1 MSNVQL
7 IAEIGDHRAE
17 ETPMF
22 DVTQVGSW
30 PRSETLLRALHAR
43 QKGDLTRSEFDEV
56 ANGEVRRCVAAQVDA
71 GVDIVVDG
79 EQRRDSFVSF
89 VTEKLDGTKLMSLEE
104 TADDKKAF
112 EEMLKAA
119 DVKPGTIR
127 NPACIG
133 KLSRRDPLGVD
144 EFKFVR
150 SLTDLP
156 VKIALPGPYLL
167 IRTMWGP
174 KVSKKAYAK
183 PTDMADDVVG
193 ILRDEL
199 VELRDAGCEFVQFD
213 EPVLTEVV
221 HSGKTQ
227 EGESFSRTFM

>member
-1 MSNVQL
+1 
-7 IAEIGDHRAE
+7 
-17 ETPMF
+17 MF
-22 DVTQVGSW
+22 TVTQVGSW
-30 PRSETLLRALHAR
+30 PRSEKLLRALDDRRNGRMPRA
-43 QKGDLTRSEFDEV
+43 EFDRV
-56 ANGEVRRCVAAQVDA
+56 ADDDVRQCVSAQIEA

-89 VTEKLDGTKLMSLEE
+89 VTEKVDGTKLMSLEE
-104 TADDKKAF
+104 TVDDKKKFA
-112 EEMLKAA
+112 ETLKEV
-119 DVKPGTIR
+119 DVAPGSIR

-133 KLSRRDPLGVD
+133 KLSRRDPLAVD

-150 SLTDLP
+150 SLTDRP

-174 KVSKKAYAK
+174 KISRKAYPN
-183 PTDMADDVVG
+183 PTDMADDVVR

-199 VELRDAGCEFVQFD
+199 IELRDAGCDFIQFD

-221 HSGKTQ
+221 HADKAQ
-227 EGESFSRTFM
+227 EGMTRTFM